1 MIFRKAPVAA
11 VLALGLAAG
20 VTANA
25 NAVIMQTLTGTPEC
39 GTGTATAQQ
48 CDVNSITGFTP
59 YMLGGSSGETRA
71 ILDINFDSLAHIEL
85 IDTDDL
91 TEAIRIRGSMTGVN
105 AEIEYTIQLTDENGQ
120 VIPGFIAMGSTPLN
134 GPSPSGLGGNI
145 PTPNFSDSFERLIFH
160 DILITIDL
168 LSGEFTHDTFSSAF
182 GAIEFDRFDEAS
194 NVGFW
199 PDKQIPEPGTLLL
212 LGSGLLGLA
221 AMARR
226 RRTA

>member
-1 MIFRKAPVAA
+1 MNVRKAPVAA
-11 VLALGLAAG
+11 VLALGLAVGVAG
-20 VTANA
+20 SAD
-25 NAVIMQTLTGTPEC
+25 AVIMQTLTGTPVC
-39 GTGTATAQQ
+39 GSGTATAQQ
-48 CDVNSITGFTP
+48 CDVNGITGFTP
-59 YMLGGSSGETRA
+59 YTLGGTSGETRA

-91 TEAIRIRGSMTGVN
+91 TEAIRVRGSMTAVN
-105 AEIEYTIQLTDENGQ
+105 ASLEYTIQLTDKNGA
-120 VIPGFIAMGSTPLN
+120 VIPGFTAMGSVTFN

-145 PTPNFSDSFERLIFH
+145 PTPDFSDSFERLIFH

-168 LSGEFTHDTFSSAF
+168 LSGEFTHSNFASAF

-199 PDKQIPEPGTLLL
+199 PDEKIPEPGTLLL

-221 AMARR
+221 AIARR